1 MGENYL
7 RDKNARYDRHAII
20 GFELAMVAMIIYT
33 FDADTYTSDE
43 VNGFD
48 EKTCVLLYKHD
59 KPHVSQYKY
68 ETKTID
74 NYSKAMNNAGKFV
87 YVRAFE
93 K

>member
-1 MGENYL
+1 MREDYL
-7 RDKNARYDRHAII
+7 RDYDRHVII
-20 GFELAMVAMIIYT
+20 GLELAMVAMIVYT

-48 EKTCVLLYKHD
+48 EKTCALLYKHD

-68 ETKTID
+68 KTKTID
-74 NYSKAMNNAGKFV
+74 NYSKAVNNAGKFV